1 MLTINNL
8 DKIVRYPI
16 GYSFRV
22 KSMVCGH
29 TNYHI
34 SLIDGKGGCRDLKL
48 NRIKGR
54 RGLYKLSY
62 GNYLLHLKFSDI
74 HNLDLFCAQIKQ
86 LIIFH
91 VNN

>member
-16 GYSFRV
+16 GYTFRV

-34 SLIDGKGGCRDLKL
+34 SLIDGKGGCRDLTL
-48 NRIKGR
+48 NRMKGR
-54 RGLYKLSY
+54 RGKYALSY
-62 GNYLLHLKFSDI
+62 GNHFLYLKFSDI
-74 HNLDLFCAQIKQ
+74 QNLDTFCKQIGK
-86 LIIFH
+86 LLC
-91 VNN
+91 

>member
-16 GYSFRV
+16 GYTFRV

-48 NRIKGR
+48 NRMKSR
-54 RGLYKLSY
+54 RGKYTISHGNHCLY
-62 GNYLLHLKFSDI
+62 LKFSDI
-74 HNLDLFCAQIKQ
+74 QNLDTFCAQLKR
-86 LIIFH
+86 LIC
-91 VNN
+91 

>member
-34 SLIDGKGGCRDLKL
+34 SLIDGKGQFRDLKL
-48 NRIKGR
+48 NRIKNK
-54 RGLYKLSY
+54 RGKYTISHGNHCLY
-62 GNYLLHLKFSDI
+62 LKFSDI
-74 HNLDLFCAQIKQ
+74 HNLDLFCAQIKR
-86 LIIFH
+86 LIC
-91 VNN
+91 

>member
-16 GYSFRV
+16 GYTFRV

-74 HNLDLFCAQIKQ
+74 HNLDLFCKQ
-86 LIIFH
+86 MTRLIC
-91 VNN
+91 

>member
-8 DKIVRYPI
+8 DKIVRYQI
-16 GYSFRV
+16 DTFRV

-48 NRIKGR
+48 NRMKGR
-54 RGLYKLSY
+54 RGRYTLSHGNHFLY
-62 GNYLLHLKFSDI
+62 LKFSDI
-74 HNLDLFCAQIKQ
+74 QNLDTFCKQISR
-86 LIIFH
+86 LLC
-91 VNN
+91 

>member
-1 MLTINNL
+1 MTMLTINNL

-16 GYSFRV
+16 GYTFRV

-48 NRIKGR
+48 NRMKGR
-54 RGLYKLSY
+54 RGRYTISY
-62 GNYLLHLKFSDI
+62 GNYSLHLKFLDI
-74 HNLDLFCAQIKQ
+74 QNLDTFCAQLKR
-86 LIIFH
+86 LIC
-91 VNN
+91 

>member
-16 GYSFRV
+16 GYTFRV
-22 KSMVCGH
+22 KSIVCGH

-48 NRIKGR
+48 NRMKGR
-54 RGLYKLSY
+54 RDKYTLSHGNHFLY
-62 GNYLLHLKFSDI
+62 LKFSDI
-74 HNLDLFCAQIKQ
+74 QILDTFCAQLKR
-86 LIIFH
+86 LIC
-91 VNN
+91 

>member
-16 GYSFRV
+16 GYTFRV

-48 NRIKGR
+48 NRMKGR
-54 RGLYKLSY
+54 RGKYTLSHGNHFLY
-62 GNYLLHLKFSDI
+62 LKFSDI
-74 HNLDLFCAQIKQ
+74 QNLDTFCKQIGK
-86 LIIFH
+86 LLC
-91 VNN
+91 

>member
-16 GYSFRV
+16 GYTFRV
-22 KSMVCGH
+22 KSIVCGH

-48 NRIKGR
+48 NRMKGR
-54 RGLYKLSY
+54 RDKYTLSHGNHFLY
-62 GNYLLHLKFSDI
+62 LKFLDI
-74 HNLDLFCAQIKQ
+74 ENLDTFCAQLKR
-86 LIIFH
+86 LIC
-91 VNN
+91 

>member
-16 GYSFRV
+16 GYTFRV

-48 NRIKGR
+48 NRMKGR
-54 RGLYKLSY
+54 RGKYALSY
-62 GNYLLHLKFSDI
+62 GNHFLYLKFSDI
-74 HNLDLFCAQIKQ
+74 QNLDTFCKQIGK
-86 LIIFH
+86 LLC
-91 VNN
+91 